1 MEERIGFWVFE
12 CIFPITW
19 IEPALSRR
27 PPFCEN
33 RCFPD
38 FSPTM
43 IQGQFRSSVLQVPA
57 EVTPLKFRG
66 YLRKEIEAV
75 QATAQN
81 EEDII
86 IVRLFVLEKV
96 LFGLGPKK
104 VNSILQGVVGKCP
117 NIQRIELEA
126 LVRPLTQD
134 EMQEAADEAQA
145 TLQALSHRVMASG
158 GKLGPDTGAN

>member
-1 MEERIGFWVFE
+1 
-12 CIFPITW
+12 
-19 IEPALSRR
+19 
-27 PPFCEN
+27 
-33 RCFPD
+33 
-38 FSPTM
+38 M

-86 IVRLFVLEKV
+86 VVRLFVLEKV

-158 GKLGPDTGAN
+158 AKLGLDSGAN

>member
-1 MEERIGFWVFE
+1 
-12 CIFPITW
+12 
-19 IEPALSRR
+19 
-27 PPFCEN
+27 
-33 RCFPD
+33 
-38 FSPTM
+38 M
-43 IQGQFRSSVLQVPA
+43 IQGQFRSSILQVPA

-86 IVRLFVLEKV
+86 VVRLFVLEKV

-104 VNSILQGVVGKCP
+104 VDSILQGVVGKCP

-134 EMQEAADEAQA
+134 EMQEAAAEAQE
-145 TLQALSHRVMASG
+145 TLQALSDRVMASG
-158 GKLGPDTGAN
+158 GKLGPATGGN